1 MEAFTVPVA
10 VPPLAV
16 TTPRLILR
24 QWQDSD
30 ADPFAA
36 MNADPQVM
44 EFFPATMTREKSD
57 EMLMRCQNLINERGW
72 GIWAVE
78 LRETGEFIGFV
89 GLHTPGYDLPFVP
102 CVEIA
107 WRLKVDAWGK
117 GYCTEAARAALD
129 AAFTHLG
136 LSEIVAFTALPNVR
150 SQAVM
155 KKLGMICDPGENFMH
170 PALEEGHWLREHCL
184 YRLPRS

>member
-44 EFFPATMTREKSD
+44 EFFPAT
-57 EMLMRCQNLINERGW
+57 
-72 GIWAVE
+72 
-78 LRETGEFIGFV
+78 
-89 GLHTPGYDLPFVP
+89 
-102 CVEIA
+102 
-107 WRLKVDAWGK
+107 
-117 GYCTEAARAALD
+117 
-129 AAFTHLG
+129 
-136 LSEIVAFTALPNVR
+136 
-150 SQAVM
+150 
-155 KKLGMICDPGENFMH
+155 
-170 PALEEGHWLREHCL
+170 
-184 YRLPRS
+184 